1 MNLKYSQRKKL
12 KALAH
17 DLRPVIQVGK
27 KGLTDELSA
36 AVDAAL
42 LDHELIKMKFVGFKE
57 EKREIID
64 AVAGKTG
71 CVVVEV
77 IGHVAILYRQHP
89 DEEKRKIEV

>member
-1 MNLKYSQRKKL
+1 MSISHSQRKKL

-27 KGLTDELSA
+27 KGFTDELAA

-64 AVAGKTG
+64 AVAEKTG
-71 CVVVEV
+71 CIVVEI
-77 IGHVAILYRQHP
+77 IGHVAILYRPHP
-89 DEEKRKIEV
+89 DGEKRKIVV

>member
-1 MNLKYSQRKKL
+1 MNLKYAQRKKL

-27 KGLTDELSA
+27 KGLTDELTS
-36 AVDAAL
+36 AVDKAL

-64 AVAGKTG
+64 AVAEGTG
-71 CVVVEV
+71 CTVVEI
-77 IGHVAILYRQHP
+77 IGHVAILYRPHP
-89 DEEKRKIEV
+89 DEEKRRIVV

>member
-1 MNLKYSQRKKL
+1 MMLKHSQRKKL

-27 KGLTDELSA
+27 KGLTDELTA

-57 EKREIID
+57 EKRDIISVI
-64 AVAGKTG
+64 AERTG
-71 CVVVEV
+71 CIVVEV
-77 IGHVAILYRQHP
+77 IGHVAILYRPHP
-89 DEEKRKIEV
+89 DEEKRMIVV

>member
-27 KGLTDELSA
+27 KGLTDELTS
-36 AVDAAL
+36 AVDKAL

-57 EKREIID
+57 EKRDIID
-64 AVAGKTG
+64 SVVESTG
-71 CVVVEV
+71 CIVVEI
-77 IGHVAILYRQHP
+77 IGHVAILYRPHP
-89 DEEKRKIEV
+89 DGEKRKIVV

>member
-27 KGLTDELSA
+27 KGLTDELTA
-36 AVDAAL
+36 AVDKAL

-57 EKREIID
+57 EKRDIID
-64 AVAGKTG
+64 AVAASTG
-71 CVVVEV
+71 CTVVEI
-77 IGHVAILYRQHP
+77 IGHVAILYRPHP
-89 DEEKRKIEV
+89 DEEKRKIVV

>member
-27 KGLTDELSA
+27 KGLTDELTS
-36 AVDAAL
+36 AVDKAL

-57 EKREIID
+57 EKRDIIG
-64 AVAGKTG
+64 AVAKSTG
-71 CVVVEV
+71 CIIVEI
-77 IGHVAILYRQHP
+77 IGHVAILYRPHP
-89 DEEKRKIEV
+89 DEEKRRIVV